1 MLDPHSLSDYSS
13 HILNYSARAELEP
26 TSADSDLAQRLGLY
40 RVFLKLYEHHRGL
53 LNEILDL
60 ENTFGRSR
68 ARSAMQFVEG
78 IIRGPQVT
86 LVSNLVQGKTL
97 ALFQPQRV
105 WLIGRDRGAAIS
117 VQDTR
122 LSRRH
127 AALQYIESEGFYI
140 IDLKSTNGTH
150 VNGEPVRGSV
160 LLQDGDQV
168 RLGSLSFT
176 FFLCNASQAVDAIP
190 SDVLQN
196 INTCRLGDSNPLEP
210 EESVR
215 DTAVRFVESSL

>member
-13 HILNYSARAELEP
+13 HILKHSAQAELAP

-40 RVFLKLYEHHRGL
+40 QVFLKLYEHHRGL

-60 ENTFGRSR
+60 ENNSGRSR
-68 ARSAMQFVEG
+68 AAMQFVQG
-78 IIRGPQVT
+78 MVRGPQVT

-97 ALFQPQRV
+97 ALFQPQRI

-117 VQDTR
+117 VPDTR

-127 AALQYIESEGFYI
+127 AALQYIEAEGFHI
-140 IDLKSTNGTH
+140 IDLGSTNGTY
-150 VNGEPVRGSV
+150 VNGEPIRGSV

-176 FFLCNASQAVDAIP
+176 FFLCDASQAMDAIP
-190 SDVLQN
+190 SDVLQK
-196 INTCRLGDSNPLEP
+196 INTCRLGETAIA
-210 EESVR
+210 R
-215 DTAVRFVESSL
+215 DTEATRDTVVRLVESGF